1 MINRPRLRTSRISTL
16 ELKDYLHRKLN
27 LPRCCGGG
35 SQRTRYSVGASSPI
49 ENVRIRGVGGGSE
62 VRVIQNVEDFRS
74 ELNVESF
81 RNTLDVIVLEQRE
94 VQGGDAWTNQNVA
107 PGIAAKVKTW
117 QSWEPTGSVKSRILG
132 VVDRDLV
139 AVRVNQTGRHRIA
152 VGIPESKVGRRW
164 NLEALRLDV
173 VRWVPRI

>member
-81 RNTLDVIVLEQRE
+81 GNALDVIVLEQGE
-94 VQGGDAWTNQNVA
+94 VHRCNTWANQNVT
-107 PGIAAKVKTW
+107 PCISPKVKAWVRW
-117 QSWEPTGSVKSRILG
+117 QPTKPVEIRILRI
-132 VVDRDLV
+132 VDLDRI
-139 AVRVNQTGRHRIA
+139 AVGIRAESGRHRIA
-152 VGIPESKVGRRW
+152 VRTPETRIRCCG
-164 NLEALRLDV
+164 NLETLRL
-173 VRWVPRI
+173 